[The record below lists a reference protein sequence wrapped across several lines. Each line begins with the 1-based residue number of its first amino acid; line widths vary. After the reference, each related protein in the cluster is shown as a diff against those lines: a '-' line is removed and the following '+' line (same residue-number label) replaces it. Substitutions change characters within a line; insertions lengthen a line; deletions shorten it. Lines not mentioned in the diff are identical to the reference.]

1 MNFTNL
7 SEEQKNISKDK
18 KEKKKIFSILFSFF
32 KRKKNKTIND
42 SFENL
47 DRKLVYSLSPKKI
60 PNFRQLKYTKK
71 VLGSKEKKIL
81 NVLIFLI
88 IGSSIF
94 LGIRFYKKHLVI
106 SPEFGGEYVEGLIG
120 SPKNINPLYNSARD
134 VDSDISRLIYSSL
147 FKRDGSGNLA
157 NDLVEN
163 YSVSENGLEY
173 VIKIKEN
180 VKWHHG
186 EGLVSDDI
194 VFTFEAIKNPD
205 YGSPL
210 RSTFSGVSISKIDE
224 YSVKFVL
231 TESYSSFLDLLTFG
245 ILPQNLW
252 ISISPQNAYLHELNI
267 KPIGSGPYEFKSL
280 VKNKSG
286 DLKEFVLVANNE
298 YFDQVPYIDKIIL
311 KFFSN
316 YSELI
321 AALNNNQV
329 DGISYLPHSLK
340 ADLVSQNSLKFNRLN
355 LPQITSIFLNKKTNS
370 ILDNKNIRQT
380 LSKLIDKNKICDEI
394 FSGNAGVA
402 YSPILPN
409 SPSYNDAIEKYDYN
423 YEEANKSL
431 DEAGWAL
438 LTITENELSLIK
450 NVIDLEKQ
458 KKDLDNIKDQENGD
472 EVVEEPQAEVDEGL
486 TGDVVDNNILLDE
499 LNKKNE
505 ELKLVDKW
513 EVKKHIVEKLSLSD
527 EENLGSWRFK
537 KSSDKDKVYDFLTIN
552 LTTVDLVDNIMVAE
566 FIKNSWGRAGV
577 KTFVKVINPNQVQ
590 SDIIRQKNFEALLL
604 SQVVGGDQDN
614 YAFWHSSQIGENG
627 LNISEYKNKEVDKL
641 LEEARVSL
649 NQEEKIEKYKKFQET
664 LNSDFPVIFLYFPT
678 YTYTQNKKIKGFD
691 FENILNPADRFNNVS
706 RWYIKVNRK
715 IKF

>member
-18 KEKKKIFSILFSFF
+18 KEKKKIFSILFSFL
-32 KRKKNKTIND
+32 KRGRKKKVND

-60 PNFRQLKYTKK
+60 PNLRQLKYAKK

-81 NVLIFLI
+81 NVLIVLI
-88 IGSSIF
+88 IGSLIF

-106 SPEFGGEYVEGLIG
+106 NPDFGGEYIEGLIG

-147 FKRDGSGNLA
+147 FKRDGSGVLA
-157 NDLVEN
+157 NDLVES
-163 YSVSENGLEY
+163 YSISENGLEY
-173 VIKIKEN
+173 IIKIKEN

-224 YSVKFVL
+224 YSIKFVL

-298 YFDQVPYIDKIIL
+298 YFDQVPYINKIIL

-340 ADLVSQNSLKFNRLN
+340 ADLVSQNSLKFNRLS

-370 ILDNKNIRQT
+370 ILDNKTIRQT

-402 YSPILPN
+402 YGPILP
-409 SPSYNDAIEKYDYN
+409 SSSSYNDSIEKYDYN
-423 YEEANKSL
+423 YEEANNAL
-431 DEAGWAL
+431 NEAGWDL
-438 LTITENELSLIK
+438 LTINESELSLIK
-450 NVIDLEKQ
+450 NLIDLEKQ
-458 KKDLDNIKDQENGD
+458 KKDADDNQTS
-472 EVVEEPQAEVDEGL
+472 EVVDQVDEESEIEENIA
-486 TGDVVDNNILLDE
+486 TEDNVSNNLLDE
-499 LNKKNE
+499 LNKKTE
-505 ELKLVDKW
+505 ELKLIDKW
-513 EVKKHIVEKLSLSD
+513 EVKKHIIEKLSLSD

-552 LTTVDLVDNIMVAE
+552 LTTVDLVDNVMVAE
-566 FIKNSWGRAGV
+566 FIKNSWGKAGV
-577 KTFVKVINPNQVQ
+577 KTFVKIINPNQVQ
-590 SDIIRQKNFEALLL
+590 TDIIRQKNFEALLL

-641 LEEARVSL
+641 LEEARISL
-649 NQEEKIEKYKKFQET
+649 NQEEKVEKYKKFQET

-706 RWYIKVNRK
+706 HWYIKVNRK
-715 IKF
+715 LKF

>member
-1 MNFTNL
+1 VNFTNL

-32 KRKKNKTIND
+32 KRKKREKINN

-60 PNFRQLKYTKK
+60 PNFKQLKYTKK
-71 VLGSKEKKIL
+71 VLGPKEKKIL
-81 NVLIFLI
+81 NILIFLI
-88 IGSSIF
+88 IGSLIF
-94 LGIRFYKKHLVI
+94 LGIRFYQKHLVI
-106 SPEFGGEYVEGLIG
+106 SPDFGGEYVEGLIG

-147 FKRDGSGNLA
+147 FKRDGSGALV
-157 NDLVEN
+157 NDLVES

-173 VIKIKEN
+173 IIKVKEN

-186 EGLVSDDI
+186 EGLNSDDI
-194 VFTFEAIKNPD
+194 IFTFEAIKNPD

-210 RSTFSGVSISKIDE
+210 RSTFSGVSVSKIDE
-224 YSVKFVL
+224 YSIKFVL

-286 DLKEFVLVANNE
+286 DLKEFVLIANEE
-298 YFDQVPYIDKIIL
+298 YFDQVPYISKIIL
-311 KFFSN
+311 KFFNN

-340 ADLVSQNSLKFNRLN
+340 TDLVSQNSLNFNRLS
-355 LPQITSIFLNKKTNS
+355 LPQITSIFLNKKNNS
-370 ILDNKNIRQT
+370 ALDNKTIRQT

-394 FSGNAGVA
+394 FSGNAGIA
-402 YSPILPN
+402 HSPILPS
-409 SPSYNDAIEKYDYN
+409 SPSYNNSIEKYDYN
-423 YEEANKSL
+423 YEEANNSL
-431 DEAGWAL
+431 NELGWRF
-438 LTITENELSLIK
+438 LTINEDELSLIK
-450 NVIDLEKQ
+450 NIIDLEKQ
-458 KKDLDNIKDQENGD
+458 KKEIDDNQDQEVNDQADVGS
-472 EVVEEPQAEVDEGL
+472 ENEENVMVED
-486 TGDVVDNNILLDE
+486 TSNNFLDD

-505 ELKLVDKW
+505 ELSLINEW
-513 EVKKHIVEKLSLSD
+513 EVKKHIIGKLSLSD
-527 EENLGSWRFK
+527 EEILGSWRFK

-552 LTTVDLVDNIMVAE
+552 LTTVDLVDNVMVAE
-566 FIKNSWGRAGV
+566 FIKDSWEKVGI
-577 KTFVKVINPNQVQ
+577 KTFVKIINPNQVQ
-590 SDIIRQKNFEALLL
+590 TDIIKQKNFEALLL

-627 LNISEYKNKEVDKL
+627 LNISEYKNKEIDKL

-649 NQEEKIEKYKKFQET
+649 SQEEKIEKYKKFQET
-664 LNSDFPVIFLYFPT
+664 LNDDFPVIFLYFPT

-715 IKF
+715 IKL